1 MRHNTSRIIVLG
13 VVLAASF
20 GTAAHADEPDT
31 AGALVG
37 ASYLTLGVD
46 IGSHSGEAALG
57 NNQPPADISGAFGMV
72 RVNAGVL
79 LRVTRFKAEAG
90 LEGSFGMGWI
100 SGGAYG
106 GEEEGGLSADI
117 SGGIVVVPYRS
128 KLVTGAAFKLSA
140 GVGSDHDVDYLYA
153 GARFGFGENDGDIG
167 VEPAYL
173 YRVGDAPTGSTLTE
187 HRIGANLRIYGFA
200 LSVFYLFG
208 ESTKYTN
215 VVPEE
220 GQPRGQRAQPGTMR
234 KGDYSEWLITLGYA
248 WR

>member
-1 MRHNTSRIIVLG
+1 MRHTTSKLMLVGLLLTSLR
-13 VVLAASF
+13 
-20 GTAAHADEPDT
+20 TAAHADEPDT

-37 ASYLTLGVD
+37 ASYLTFGVD
-46 IGSHSGEAALG
+46 IGTHSGDAALG
-57 NNQPPADISGAFGMV
+57 DNQRPTEISGAFGMV

-153 GARFGFGENDGDIG
+153 GARFGFGENDGDFG

-173 YRVGDAPTGSTLTE
+173 YRVGDAPTNSTLLE
-187 HRIGANLRIYGFA
+187 HRIGANFRIYGFA
-200 LSVFYLFG
+200 LSVHYVFG
-208 ESTKYTN
+208 ESIRYTN
-215 VVPEE
+215 TVPEI

-234 KGDYSEWLITLGYA
+234 KGEYNEWLITLGYA

>member
-1 MRHNTSRIIVLG
+1 MRHTSKLSSIVVGLL
-13 VVLAASF
+13 VAASL
-20 GTAAHADEPDT
+20 GTGARAEEPDT

-37 ASYLTLGVD
+37 GSYLFFGAD
-46 IGSHSGEAALG
+46 IGTHSGDAALA
-57 NNQPPADISGAFGMV
+57 NNAPPTEISGPFGMV
-72 RVNAGVL
+72 RVSAGVL

-90 LEGSFGMGWI
+90 LEGTFGLGWI

-128 KLVTGAAFKLSA
+128 KLVTGAAFKLNA

-187 HRIGANLRIYGFA
+187 HRIGANIRIYGFA
-200 LSVFYLFG
+200 LSVHYLFG
-208 ESTKYTN
+208 ESTKYTKTA
-215 VVPEE
+215 PAE
-220 GQPRGQRAQPGTMR
+220 GPRGQRAQPGTMR
-234 KGDYSEWLITLGYA
+234 KGEYSEWLLTLGYA